1 MSSIIKCDPSP
12 SKLAFWVDWKMADI
26 ISPLPGCSK
35 RKSGKSISVEE
46 QQIILNVAKYF
57 QEESKSGNKPQFRA
71 GAVIAKTAAAT
82 GVSKN
87 SVRKIVSAG
96 KVIDEGKT
104 RKAKVRFGKLD
115 NFDVGVIRRI
125 IHNLYRENISP
136 SLKKILLQRKEKMN
150 FPYGKTHLWRLL
162 KKMGFGYEK
171 WRTQRIIS
179 ERPEIIAWSE
189 RYLRRIRKI
198 REAHPERAIVY
209 IDETWLNQGHRTKK
223 EWVDLETLK
232 EKNLRSLR
240 LSGLTVG
247 CSKEMTG
254 KGRRLIISDA
264 MTESGP
270 VRGALWMFKADG
282 KGKKKRKIESKSKEL
297 SGEKKHGKLDSES
310 TEKKEDT
317 VDGGE
322 SDSEIAEG
330 IPFEEDYHNSMDGES
345 YKCYF
350 EKSACQNIP
359 KHSVIVIDNTPY
371 HSINPAANACVI
383 NGIFFTAL
391 A

>member
-1 MSSIIKCDPSP
+1 MSSIIKCGPSP
-12 SKLAFWVDWKMADI
+12 SKLAFWVDWKMTEI

-87 SVRKIVSAG
+87 SARKIVSSG

-136 SLKKILLQRKEKMN
+136 SLKKVLLQVKEKMN
-150 FPYGKTHLWRLL
+150 FPLL

-171 WRTQRIIS
+171 RGRQRIIS
-179 ERPEIIAWSE
+179 ERPEIIAWRE

-198 REAHPERAIVY
+198 READPERAIVY
-209 IDETWLNQGHRTKK
+209 TDET
-223 EWVDLETLK
+223 
-232 EKNLRSLR
+232 
-240 LSGLTVG
+240 
-247 CSKEMTG
+247 
-254 KGRRLIISDA
+254 
-264 MTESGP
+264 
-270 VRGALWMFKADG
+270 
-282 KGKKKRKIESKSKEL
+282 
-297 SGEKKHGKLDSES
+297 
-310 TEKKEDT
+310 
-317 VDGGE
+317 
-322 SDSEIAEG
+322 
-330 IPFEEDYHNSMDGES
+330 
-345 YKCYF
+345 
-350 EKSACQNIP
+350 
-359 KHSVIVIDNTPY
+359 
-371 HSINPAANACVI
+371 
-383 NGIFFTAL
+383 
-391 A
+391 

>member
-1 MSSIIKCDPSP
+1 MSSIIKCGPSP

-71 GAVIAKTAAAT
+71 GAVIAKTAAAA

-115 NFDVGVIRRI
+115 NSDVGVIRI

-136 SLKKILLQRKEKMN
+136 SLKKILLQLKGKMN
-150 FPYGKTHLWRLL
+150 FPYSKTHLWRLL

-171 WRTQRIIS
+171 RGRQRTIS
-179 ERPEIIAWSE
+179 ERPEIIAQRE

-198 REAHPERAIVY
+198 RESDPERVIVY
-209 IDETWLNQGHRTKK
+209 TDETWLNQGHRTKK

-232 EKNLRSLR
+232 EK
-240 LSGLTVG
+240 T
-247 CSKEMTG
+247 
-254 KGRRLIISDA
+254 
-264 MTESGP
+264 
-270 VRGALWMFKADG
+270 
-282 KGKKKRKIESKSKEL
+282 
-297 SGEKKHGKLDSES
+297 
-310 TEKKEDT
+310 
-317 VDGGE
+317 
-322 SDSEIAEG
+322 
-330 IPFEEDYHNSMDGES
+330 
-345 YKCYF
+345 
-350 EKSACQNIP
+350 
-359 KHSVIVIDNTPY
+359 
-371 HSINPAANACVI
+371 
-383 NGIFFTAL
+383 
-391 A
+391 